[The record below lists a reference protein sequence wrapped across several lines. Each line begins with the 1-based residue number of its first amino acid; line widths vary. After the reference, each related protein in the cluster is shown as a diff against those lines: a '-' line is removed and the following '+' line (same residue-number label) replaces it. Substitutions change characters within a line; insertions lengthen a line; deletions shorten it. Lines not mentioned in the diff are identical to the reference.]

1 MPAQATFSYRVRDP
15 HGEIIAGQMSA
26 ASAEEVALRLRNDG
40 KYVVSVE
47 ERGLIDQPRLDKEQI
62 RRNEAAKRIRRDDVI
77 AFAQQLA
84 VMLDAGVPLSEALQ
98 TFCRQTKSVE
108 FRTVLN
114 VLSER
119 VCAGEPL
126 STAMAQWPRVFPRLM
141 VSLMK
146 ASEASGTLA
155 MMLSRVGGYLAKE
168 RKTAKQIKGA
178 LSYPLFMLTLG
189 IAITVFLMSVVLP
202 RFAKL
207 YEQRSAMLPAP
218 TRFLLSVS
226 EFLTG
231 QWMYY
236 GPAIA
241 ALVIGFLVWRTF
253 PSGRRTLDWMRLH
266 VPILRTLFSQLYLTR
281 ATRTLSTL
289 LSAGVALLDA
299 IAITRGVTANVYWED
314 LWHDVEVG
322 LRDGHSISEL
332 FAHADVVPANVAS
345 MIIAGDKAGKLPE
358 VLEKI
363 AVFSEE
369 ELDSAVK
376 QTTAFIEP
384 LMICL
389 MGLVV
394 GGVAI
399 ALLLPVFTIGN
410 VMSGQG

>member
-77 AFAQQLA
+77 AFSQQLA

-98 TFCRQTKSVE
+98 TFCRQTKSAE
-108 FRTVLN
+108 FRTVLD

-126 STAMAQWPRVFPRLM
+126 SAAMAQWPRVFPRLM

-189 IAITVFLMSVVLP
+189 VAITVFLMSVVLP

-207 YEQRSAMLPAP
+207 YEQRSALLPAP
-218 TRFLLSVS
+218 TRFLLSIS

-236 GPAIA
+236 GPTLA
-241 ALVIGFLVWRTF
+241 ALLVGFLVWRTF
-253 PSGRRTLDWMRLH
+253 PSGRRTLDWMRLNI
-266 VPILRTLFSQLYLTR
+266 PILRTLYSQLYLTR
-281 ATRTLSTL
+281 ATRTLATL
-289 LSAGVALLDA
+289 LSAGVGLLDA

-314 LWHDVEVG
+314 LWHEVEIG
-322 LRDGHSISEL
+322 LRDGRSISDL
-332 FAHADVVPANVAS
+332 FANTEVVPPNVAS

-363 AVFSEE
+363 AIFSEE
-369 ELDSAVK
+369 ELDAAVK
-376 QTTAFIEP
+376 QTTSFIEP

>member
-1 MPAQATFSYRVRDP
+1 MPAQATFTFRVRESG
-15 HGEIIAGQMSA
+15 GEIVSGQMSA
-26 ASAEEVALRLRNDG
+26 ASADEVALRLRNDG
-40 KYVVSVE
+40 KYVVSIE
-47 ERGLIDQPRLDKEQI
+47 ERGLVDLPRLDREQI
-62 RRNEAAKRIRRDDVI
+62 RRNEAAKRIKRDDVI
-77 AFAQQLA
+77 AFSQQLA
-84 VMLDAGVPLSEALQ
+84 VMLDAGVPLAEALQ
-98 TFCRQTKSVE
+98 TFCRQSRSAE
-108 FRTVLN
+108 FKAVLG

-168 RKTAKQIKGA
+168 RKTAKQIKSA
-178 LSYPLFMLTLG
+178 ISYPLFMLTLG
-189 IAITVFLMSVVLP
+189 VAITVFLMSVVLP

-218 TRFLLSVS
+218 TRVLLAVS
-226 EFLTG
+226 DFLTG

-236 GPAIA
+236 GP
-241 ALVIGFLVWRTF
+241 LLGGFVIGFLVWRSF
-253 PSGRRTLDWMRLH
+253 PSGQRTLDWLRLH
-266 VPILRTLFSQLYLTR
+266 VPILRTLYSQLYLTR
-281 ATRTLSTL
+281 ATRTLATL

-299 IAITRGVTANVYWED
+299 IAITRGVTANVYWDD
-314 LWHDVEVG
+314 LWRRVEGG
-322 LRDGHSISEL
+322 LREGRNFGDL
-332 FAHADVVPANVAS
+332 FADAEVVPPNVAS
-345 MIIAGDKAGKLPE
+345 MIVAGDKAGKLPE
-358 VLEKI
+358 VLNKI
-363 AVFSEE
+363 AAFSEE

-376 QTTAFIEP
+376 QTTSFIEP

-410 VMSGQG
+410 VMSGQH